1 MSPIFTPTISLKERI
16 LFYESVANLLEG
28 GITLLGALKW
38 LASRTT
44 TGTLHEIIEHTIFFI
59 ESGDALNT
67 AMRKFPIFYTEK
79 EIAIVESGEQ
89 TGMLKD
95 AFQSIASELR
105 MQEDLRRK
113 VIGALTYPFVIMFF
127 LVLALTVVM
136 TYVVPQIMPI
146 IEEMSTEISFSTQSL
161 IWVSNF
167 LRHNIFLI
175 VMVLIALGLIF
186 RGFIMTDEGRK
197 RLDNV
202 KLYAPLMGIIYK
214 NYLVVQVM
222 STFYLLSSSGVSI
235 IKSLKLTGASAGNT
249 RVADMY
255 NEMATRV
262 SKWKKISEAMQEV
275 DTEWYFFTSDIIQM
289 IESAEKTSTVHV
301 TSKKISEQYRREV
314 DASLGVMVKLIEPI
328 ALLMAGIFVMWFAI
342 AIFSSIMQVVD
353 IAGN

>member
-1 MSPIFTPTISLKERI
+1 
-16 LFYESVANLLEG
+16 
-28 GITLLGALKW
+28 
-38 LASRTT
+38 
-44 TGTLHEIIEHTIFFI
+44 
-59 ESGDALNT
+59 
-67 AMRKFPIFYTEK
+67 MRKFPIFYTEK

-95 AFQSIASELR
+95 AFQAIASELR

-146 IEEMSTEISFSTQSL
+146 IAEMSTEISFSTQSL

-262 SKWKKISEAMQEV
+262 SK
-275 DTEWYFFTSDIIQM
+275 
-289 IESAEKTSTVHV
+289 
-301 TSKKISEQYRREV
+301 
-314 DASLGVMVKLIEPI
+314 
-328 ALLMAGIFVMWFAI
+328 
-342 AIFSSIMQVVD
+342 
-353 IAGN
+353 

>member
-1 MSPIFTPTISLKERI
+1 
-16 LFYESVANLLEG
+16 
-28 GITLLGALKW
+28 
-38 LASRTT
+38 
-44 TGTLHEIIEHTIFFI
+44 
-59 ESGDALNT
+59 
-67 AMRKFPIFYTEK
+67 MRKFPIFYTEK

-136 TYVVPQIMPI
+136 TYVVPQIIPI

-262 SKWKKISEAMQEV
+262 SK
-275 DTEWYFFTSDIIQM
+275 
-289 IESAEKTSTVHV
+289 
-301 TSKKISEQYRREV
+301 
-314 DASLGVMVKLIEPI
+314 
-328 ALLMAGIFVMWFAI
+328 
-342 AIFSSIMQVVD
+342 
-353 IAGN
+353 

>member
-1 MSPIFTPTISLKERI
+1 
-16 LFYESVANLLEG
+16 
-28 GITLLGALKW
+28 
-38 LASRTT
+38 
-44 TGTLHEIIEHTIFFI
+44 
-59 ESGDALNT
+59 
-67 AMRKFPIFYTEK
+67 MRKFPIFYTEK

-262 SKWKKISEAMQEV
+262 SK
-275 DTEWYFFTSDIIQM
+275 
-289 IESAEKTSTVHV
+289 
-301 TSKKISEQYRREV
+301 
-314 DASLGVMVKLIEPI
+314 
-328 ALLMAGIFVMWFAI
+328 
-342 AIFSSIMQVVD
+342 
-353 IAGN
+353 